1 LLINRSNCRSL
12 PISGE
17 TMRVA
22 AVVAIAVARLFP
34 ARSLQAKLLE
44 QALLAGGAV
53 SFVWL
58 LSMTRGTDLGF
69 ALF

>member
-1 LLINRSNCRSL
+1 
-12 PISGE
+12 
-17 TMRVA
+17 MRVA

-34 ARSLQAKLLE
+34 ARSLQAKLFE
-44 QALLAGGAV
+44 QALLAAGAV
-53 SFVWL
+53 LFVWL